1 LRASAGLLPAHLSW
15 FRANEAL
22 VEIDAR
28 GGVSATSVV
37 LHAAELVTMGTTV
50 TNGIMAGNGIDL
62 IMGPFLCPNKRD
74 DELKRSVAA

>member
-1 LRASAGLLPAHLSW
+1 
-15 FRANEAL
+15 

-50 TNGIMAGNGIDL
+50 TNGMAGNGIDL
-62 IMGPFLCPNKRD
+62 IGGWQAQRTQ
-74 DELKRSVAA
+74 